1 MVQALSP
8 RKRTFVA
15 ILLAVT
21 LLLAGSVFGVDW
33 ANYFAGTSLL
43 YPALAKPGIT
53 VLAFVLLLGIGRDRL
68 SNRDWNLLLAAFC
81 CMLPTD
87 ILMSVVVLSPSLS
100 VGSWVFMIG
109 GVLSIVAHIFLIIRL
124 GKGLNLRK
132 TFKWNDLWLPLVIYG
147 SAGHHPGHPVA
158 GRGAGRT
165 CRHRPGLHRLLLHD
179 DVVRLGVVRRGTLP
193 KPNAWMSAIAATC
206 WFGTEIT
213 GEIFNLGTWKFV
225 RDQLPPGV
233 GVLWNERGAVG
244 AERVQVGGEG
254 INLFT
259 WRSRGLIFL
268 MLLSCI
274 IPLAREG
281 EFLYV
286 LNNGK

>member
-1 MVQALSP
+1 MMQALSP

-15 ILLAVT
+15 VVLALT

-53 VLAFVLLLGIGRDRL
+53 VLAMVLLLGIGRDRL
-68 SNRDWNLLLAAFC
+68 SQRDWNLLLAAFC

-124 GKGLNLRK
+124 AKGLNLRK
-132 TFKWNDLWLPLVIYG
+132 NFKWGDLWLPLVIYG
-147 SAGHHPGHPVA
+147 SAGIIVIILWQDIVRVGHAAIAPA
-158 GRGAGRT
+158 YTAFFCT
-165 CRHRPGLHRLLLHD
+165 TMWFAWESL
-179 DVVRLGVVRRGTLP
+179 RRGTLP
-193 KPNAWMSAIAATC
+193 RANAWMAAIAATC

-213 GEIFNLGTWKFV
+213 GEIYNLGLGNLSEIMFRLVWVFYGTNV
-225 RDQLPPGV
+225 I
-233 GVLWNERGAVG
+233 LWALSGYRW
-244 AERVQVGGEG
+244 GE
-254 INLFT
+254 
-259 WRSRGLIFL
+259 
-268 MLLSCI
+268 
-274 IPLAREG
+274 E
-281 EFLYV
+281 
-286 LNNGK
+286 K